1 MTVEEL
7 TKKIVQSSKNRT
19 QDQRLR
25 LLRNAKI
32 IDENGNFCK
41 GYFSAETLKKQR
53 QAEKITS

>member
-7 TKKIVQSSKNRT
+7 TKKIVESSKNRT

-41 GYFSAETLKKQR
+41 AYFSAETLEKQK
-53 QAEKITS
+53 QAEKLTA